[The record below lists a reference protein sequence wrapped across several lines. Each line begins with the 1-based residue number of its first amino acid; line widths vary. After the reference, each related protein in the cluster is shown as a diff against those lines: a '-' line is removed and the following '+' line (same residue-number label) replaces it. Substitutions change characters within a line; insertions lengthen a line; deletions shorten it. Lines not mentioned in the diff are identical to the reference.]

1 MCKDKKYLLTK
12 NVLYPVALWK
22 SDKKDKTLKL
32 TNFTR
37 SHNALVLFPQLRYLD
52 NINDSEF
59 QPELIGAIK
68 NNDDLQKYILASVET
83 EQYLLE
89 EIDFQVTNGTL
100 NNARLRNLLD
110 PMNFLR
116 KIVSKDILK
125 FGKQN
130 PIIGSLLGEIERE
143 KLTDKSI

>member
-1 MCKDKKYLLTK
+1 M
-12 NVLYPVALWK
+12 
-22 SDKKDKTLKL
+22 
-32 TNFTR
+32 
-37 SHNALVLFPQLRYLD
+37 VLFPQLRYLD